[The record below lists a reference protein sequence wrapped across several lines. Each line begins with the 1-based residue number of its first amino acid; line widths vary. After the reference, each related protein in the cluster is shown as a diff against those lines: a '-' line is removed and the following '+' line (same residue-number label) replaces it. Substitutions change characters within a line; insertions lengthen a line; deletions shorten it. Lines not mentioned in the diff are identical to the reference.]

1 MKNINQMLKQAQQL
15 QNQMAEMQKRLE
27 QEEITGTSGA
37 GMVTVTISGKGE
49 MKRIK
54 IDPSLVDPKEVEIL
68 EDLIVAA
75 YNDAKIKLDN
85 HTSEEMGKMS
95 GGLGLPG
102 GLKLPF

>member
-37 GMVTVTISGKGE
+37 GMVTVTINGKGE
-49 MKRIK
+49 MKGIK
-54 IDPSLVDPKEVEIL
+54 IDPALVDPKEIEIL

-75 YNDAKIKLDN
+75 YNDAKVKLDA
-85 HTSEEMGKMS
+85 HTSEEMSKVS
-95 GGLGLPG
+95 GGLSLPG

>member
-37 GMVTVTISGKGE
+37 GMVTVTINGKGE
-49 MKRIK
+49 MKAIK
-54 IDPSLVDPKEVEIL
+54 IDPALADPKEIEIL

-75 YNDAKIKLDN
+75 YNDAKAKLDA
-85 HTSEEMGKMS
+85 HTSEEMSKVS
-95 GGLGLPG
+95 GGLSLPG

>member
-27 QEEITGTSGA
+27 QEEITGLSGA
-37 GMVTVTISGKGE
+37 GMISVRINGKGD
-49 MKRIK
+49 MKAIK
-54 IDPSLVDPKEVEIL
+54 IDATLVDPKEVEIL

-75 YNDAKIKLDN
+75 YNDAKVKLDTY
-85 HTSEEMGKMS
+85 TSEEMSRVS
-95 GGLGLPG
+95 GGLSLPG

>member
-27 QEEITGTSGA
+27 QEEITGLSGA
-37 GMVTVTISGKGE
+37 GMVTVRVNGKGD
-49 MKRIK
+49 MKAIK
-54 IDPSLVDPKEVEIL
+54 IDTTLVDPKEVEIL

-75 YNDAKIKLDN
+75 YNDAKVKLDTYTN
-85 HTSEEMGKMS
+85 EEMSKVS
-95 GGLGLPG
+95 GGLSLPG

>member
-15 QNQMAEMQKRLE
+15 QNQMAEMQKKLE

-37 GMVTVTISGKGE
+37 GMVTVTITGKGE

-54 IDPSLVDPKEVEIL
+54 IDPSLADPKEVEIL

-75 YNDAKIKLDN
+75 YNDAKVKLDN
-85 HTSEEMGKMS
+85 HTNEEMSKMS

-102 GLKLPF
+102 GFKLPF

>member
-37 GMVTVTISGKGE
+37 GMVTVTINGKGE
-49 MKRIK
+49 MKGIK
-54 IDPSLVDPKEVEIL
+54 IDPALVDPKEIEIL

-75 YNDAKIKLDN
+75 YNDAKAKLDA
-85 HTSEEMGKMS
+85 HTSEEMSKVS
-95 GGLGLPG
+95 GGLSLPG